1 MCVFKRKL
9 SMSTEK
15 KSKSTKNK
23 KSSSKDKVKST
34 KSKPKKDDTA
44 VAQLCKGKTSKG
56 EACSRKGIHDGYCYQ
71 HSPNAV
77 KDKTV
82 TEGTKP
88 TKLKVNTKTGK
99 LSYKGMIGRAIV
111 ADADKKGSSRQAI
124 KKYLRANFKVEKKD
138 WFRVNSAIAKMLE
151 SEEIAKN
158 PKHQGHFKLTPDF
171 RKLVE
176 SS

>member
-1 MCVFKRKL
+1 
-9 SMSTEK
+9 MSTEK
-15 KSKSTKNK
+15 KSKSTKDK
-23 KSSSKDKVKST
+23 VKSSSKDKVKST
-34 KSKPKKDDTA
+34 KSKPKKADTA

-77 KDKTV
+77 KGKTV
-82 TEGTKP
+82 KPSKP
-88 TKLKVNTKTGK
+88 TKLKVNSKTGK

-111 ADADKKGSSRQAI
+111 ADADKKGSSRQSI
-124 KKYLRANFKVEKKD
+124 KKYLEVNFKVEKKD
-138 WFRVNSAIAKMLE
+138 WFRVNSTLAKMLE

-176 SS
+176 TS